1 MTLKT
6 RHRATSDLQ
15 KEQRREVILASAY
28 ELLSEVGFFDVS
40 MSMISKR
47 AGVAKGTIYI
57 YFETKEEI
65 FLSLT
70 LEELKSWFIQ
80 LMSELSDIN
89 KPVGNDQFLEV
100 VRRTL
105 NERQS
110 LYSLIA
116 LMHLILEKN
125 VSYKQGLNF
134 KRTLLSLMMDVSGLI
149 EEALPYLMKGDGIR
163 LLTQL
168 HCLLLG
174 WSQMTETSPIMDQV
188 LAEPDLQVFRFDL
201 EDALFESM
209 SIMLAGL
216 QAKSKLMARK

>member
-1 MTLKT
+1 MAVKT

-15 KEQRREVILASAY
+15 KEQRRDVILAAAHD
-28 ELLSEVGFFDVS
+28 LIRDVGFFDVS

-65 FLSLT
+65 FLSLS
-70 LEELKSWFIQ
+70 LDELRSWLTQ
-80 LMSELSDIN
+80 LMNELSDIN
-89 KPVGNDQFLEV
+89 KPVSNDQFLQI

-105 NERQS
+105 SERQS
-110 LYSLIA
+110 LYSLIS

-125 VSYKQGLNF
+125 VSFKQALNF

-149 EEALPYLMKGDGIR
+149 EAALPYLAKGDGVK

-174 WSQMTETSPIMDQV
+174 WSQMTEVSPVMDQV

-201 EDALFESM
+201 EDALFDSM
-209 SIMLAGL
+209 STLLAGL
-216 QAKSKLMARK
+216 EAKSKLQPQE

>member
-1 MTLKT
+1 MAVKT

-15 KEQRREVILASAY
+15 KEQRRDVILAAAND
-28 ELLSEVGFFDVS
+28 LIREVGFFDVS

-47 AGVAKGTIYI
+47 AGIAKGTIYI

-65 FLSLT
+65 FLCLT
-70 LEELKSWFIQ
+70 LDELRSWLTQ
-80 LMSELSDIN
+80 LMTELSDIN
-89 KPVGNDQFLEV
+89 KPIRNDQFLEI

-105 NERQS
+105 SERQS
-110 LYSLIA
+110 LYSLIS
-116 LMHLILEKN
+116 LMHLVLEKN
-125 VSYKQGLNF
+125 VSYKQALHF

-149 EEALPYLMKGDGIR
+149 EAALPYMIEGDGVK

-174 WSQMTETSPIMDQV
+174 WSQMTQVSPVMDQV
-188 LAEPDLQVFRFDL
+188 LAEPDLKVFRFDL
-201 EDALFESM
+201 EEALFSSM

-216 QAKSKLMARK
+216 QAKSKLQPYE

>member
-1 MTLKT
+1 MTVKT

-15 KEQRREVILASAY
+15 KEQHRDVILTAAH
-28 ELLSEVGFFDVS
+28 ELFKDVGFFDVS
-40 MSMISKR
+40 MAMVSTR

-70 LEELKSWFIQ
+70 LKELKNWFTQ
-80 LMSELSDIN
+80 LKDELTDIN
-89 KPVGNDQFLEV
+89 EPVSNDQFLEV

-125 VSYKQGLNF
+125 VSYKQAPNF

-149 EEALPYLMKGDGIR
+149 EAALPYLMKGDGVT

-174 WSQMTETSPIMDQV
+174 WSQMTEVSPVMDQV
-188 LAEPDLQVFRFDL
+188 LAEPDLQVYRF
-201 EDALFESM
+201 
-209 SIMLAGL
+209 
-216 QAKSKLMARK
+216 